1 MEKPAGEVIV
11 PMIVKTRSEQKKE
24 KLLKNIEIR
33 KKTESLLD
41 SLRKDQGSIADKMM
55 SAKTKEERSSLKR
68 LFDVLDLKRK
78 KVEEDL
84 KRISE
89 ELLSECGRG
98 KKRPVIVKQPHGQL
112 VKNAVEIKK
121 KMLDRELDQISESN
135 RKPHVAAATTA
146 AVADQTATTTPDDG
160 IAKQEEEK
168 DVKEGGEESELPSD
182 LSDPLDVNVKL
193 DTEVDA

>member
-1 MEKPAGEVIV
+1 MEKPVSEVIV
-11 PMIVKTRSEQKKE
+11 PMIKTRSEQKKE

-98 KKRPVIVKQPHGQL
+98 GGMGKKRPAVVKPHGQL

-135 RKPHVAAATTA
+135 RKPHVPADDHAADADA
-146 AVADQTATTTPDDG
+146 EAEAVTQKPEEE
-160 IAKQEEEK
+160 EEEK
-168 DVKEGGEESELPSD
+168 QEQEDASEEVSD
-182 LSDPLDVNVKL
+182 LSDPTLDVSVKPEA
-193 DTEVDA
+193 DVQV

>member
-1 MEKPAGEVIV
+1 
-11 PMIVKTRSEQKKE
+11 MIKTRSEQKKE

-41 SLRKDQGSIADKMM
+41 SLRKDQGSVADKMM
-55 SAKTKEERSSLKR
+55 TAKTKEERSTLKR

-89 ELLSECGRG
+89 ELLNECGKGSMGR
-98 KKRPVIVKQPHGQL
+98 KRPVMPVKQAHGQL

-135 RKPHVAAATTA
+135 RKTHDHPADPTMEPAADAE
-146 AVADQTATTTPDDG
+146 AVLSQQQREADLE
-160 IAKQEEEK
+160 QEVRQEDEP
-168 DVKEGGEESELPSD
+168 PSD
-182 LSDPLDVNVKL
+182 LSDPLDANVKL
-193 DTEVDA
+193 VADV